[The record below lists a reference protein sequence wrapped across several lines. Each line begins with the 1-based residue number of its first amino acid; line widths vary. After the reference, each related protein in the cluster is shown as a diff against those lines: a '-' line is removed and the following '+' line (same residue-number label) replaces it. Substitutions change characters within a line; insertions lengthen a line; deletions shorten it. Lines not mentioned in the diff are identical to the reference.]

1 MEKYMVIIVIE
12 GKLNA
17 HFFQHREIAES
28 FLHDWL
34 QIRSGK
40 LYEYN
45 PETDSWENI

>member
-12 GKLNA
+12 GKLSA
-17 HFFQHREIAES
+17 HFFQHWETAES
-28 FLHDWL
+28 FLCDWS

-45 PETDSWENI
+45 PENDSWENI

>member
-17 HFFQHREIAES
+17 HFFQYRENAEV